1 MDFKKQ
7 AEKLVQNV
15 AQAAEKGTERAKD
28 KLDQTKRQ
36 IELKRQLKA
45 TEEMLNMVYIEIGRA
60 YAAAW
65 EEDREMPEVENW
77 LEQVRTS
84 QITIADLQRQLA
96 VLRSI
101 D

>member
-15 AQAAEKGTERAKD
+15 TQAAEKGTERAKD

-45 TEEMLNMVYIEIGRA
+45 TEEMLNTAYMEIGRA
-60 YAAAW
+60 YASAR
-65 EEDREMPEVENW
+65 EEDREMPGGGK
-77 LEQVRTS
+77 LAGTGAHL
-84 QITIADLQRQLA
+84 ADHNRGSAASAGRAQEH
-96 VLRSI
+96 
-101 D
+101 

>member
-15 AQAAEKGTERAKD
+15 TQAAEKGTERAKD

-45 TEEMLNMVYIEIGRA
+45 TEEMLNTAYMEIGRA
-60 YAAAW
+60 YLADHDRGSAAPAGRAQ
-65 EEDREMPEVENW
+65 EH
-77 LEQVRTS
+77 
-84 QITIADLQRQLA
+84 
-96 VLRSI
+96 
-101 D
+101 

>member
-15 AQAAEKGTERAKD
+15 TQAAEKGTERAKD

-45 TEEMLNMVYIEIGRA
+45 TEEMLNTAYMEIGRA
-60 YAAAW
+60 YASAR
-65 EEDREMPEVENW
+65 EEDWEMPEVENW

-96 VLRSI
+96 VLKSI

>member
-36 IELKRQLKA
+36 IELKR
-45 TEEMLNMVYIEIGRA
+45 
-60 YAAAW
+60 
-65 EEDREMPEVENW
+65 
-77 LEQVRTS
+77 
-84 QITIADLQRQLA
+84 
-96 VLRSI
+96 
-101 D
+101 

>member
-15 AQAAEKGTERAKD
+15 TQAAEKGTERAKD

-45 TEEMLNMVYIEIGRA
+45 TEEMLNTAYMEIGRA
-60 YAAAW
+60 YASAREGDAGGGKLAGTGAHLADHDRGSAAPAGRAQ
-65 EEDREMPEVENW
+65 EH
-77 LEQVRTS
+77 
-84 QITIADLQRQLA
+84 
-96 VLRSI
+96 
-101 D
+101 

>member
-7 AEKLVQNV
+7 AEKIVQNV
-15 AQAAEKGTERAKD
+15 TQAAEKGTELAKD

-45 TEEMLNMVYIEIGRA
+45 TEEMLNTAYMEIGRA
-60 YAAAW
+60 YASAR
-65 EEDREMPEVENW
+65 EEGREMPEVENW

-84 QITIADLQRQLA
+84 QAIISELQRQLA
-96 VLRSI
+96 VLKNI
-101 D
+101 E

>member
-45 TEEMLNMVYIEIGRA
+45 TEEMLNTAYMEIGRA
-60 YAAAW
+60 YASAR
-65 EEDREMPEVENW
+65 EEEREDVYKRQACLFPDRRN
-77 LEQVRTS
+77 RY
-84 QITIADLQRQLA
+84 D
-96 VLRSI
+96 RSNNP
-101 D
+101 DG

>member
-45 TEEMLNMVYIEIGRA
+45 TEEMLNTAYMEIGRA
-60 YAAAW
+60 YVSAR
-65 EEDREMPEVENW
+65 EEEREMQDVENW

-84 QITIADLQRQLA
+84 QMTIADLQRQLA
-96 VLRSI
+96 VLKNI